1 MPAHRLRRSV
11 VLGLGAVLLLASTAL
26 ADDKPKIAVLGLEVQ
41 ATGGAP
47 DQETTKIARNLTD
60 GLRQRALSGAGQYTM
75 APNSER
81 ELIDE
86 KLMASC
92 LDEAP
97 KCMAQIGAGLK
108 ADFLLYG
115 RVDKTKEKDCEYRI
129 TLRLLDVAKATEPTS
144 SKHCISATTATG
156 NPKQWGEKTYAK
168 VVGDDSNSTAT
179 TSATTTTTVVTPPPS
194 TPKKSNGWK
203 KAAYVSTGVVIV
215 AGLAAGVSALE
226 VNSVGQGDE
235 CAPKDQPQT
244 KFACKHGNALSATSY
259 AGLGVSIGAAVFT
272 GVAWYMS
279 SRSKERST
287 VAGKPAKKKTF
298 AVTPVVTPDGGGATV
313 RFDW

>member
-41 ATGGAP
+41 AAGGAP

-60 GLRQRALSGAGQYTM
+60 GLRQRALSGSGQYTM

-129 TLRLLDVAKATEPTS
+129 TLRLLDVAKATEPAS
-144 SKHCISATTATG
+144 SKHCISAATATG
-156 NPKQWGEKTYAK
+156 NPKQWGEKTYTK
-168 VVGDDSNSTAT
+168 VVGDDSGSSAGTSTA
-179 TSATTTTTVVTPPPS
+179 TTTTVVTPPPS

-203 KAAYVSTGVVIV
+203 KAAYVSGSIAIISGAAYAV
-215 AGLAAGVSALE
+215 AGGSYLLAG
-226 VNSVGQGDE
+226 GGDK
-235 CAPKDQPQT
+235 CAPEDQKQT
-244 KFACKHGNALSATSY
+244 KWVCRNGETLTST
-259 AGLGVSIGAAVFT
+259 ANVVGPMAAAAAVFT

-287 VAGKPAKKKTF
+287 VAGKPAKKNF
-298 AVTPVVTPDGGGATV
+298 VVTPVVTPDGGGATV